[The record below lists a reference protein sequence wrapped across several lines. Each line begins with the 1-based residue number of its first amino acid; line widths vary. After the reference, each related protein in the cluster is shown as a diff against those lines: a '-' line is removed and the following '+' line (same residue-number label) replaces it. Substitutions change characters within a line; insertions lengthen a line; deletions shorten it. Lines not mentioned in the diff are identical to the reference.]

1 MGGESKWSLSV
12 PCAFVSAAMQWI
24 EGKTPGVKS
33 ERIFV
38 TYTVSHTDM
47 HGHQKVK
54 YHKIVLSVGSEGDNT
69 VGNGFGIKI
78 RLRNRFL
85 VFVLRVLMNFVI

>member
-24 EGKTPGVKS
+24 EGKTPGVNMC
-33 ERIFV
+33 E